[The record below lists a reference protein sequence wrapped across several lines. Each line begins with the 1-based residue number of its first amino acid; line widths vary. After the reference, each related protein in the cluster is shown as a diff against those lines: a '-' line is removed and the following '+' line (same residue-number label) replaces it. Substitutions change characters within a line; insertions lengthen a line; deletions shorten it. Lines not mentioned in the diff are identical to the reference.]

1 MDFPRHTLSHGKDN
15 GQWSGRVQGDSPGGQ
30 KSAIWSVFLY
40 YCIAVGGN
48 CIVLYVEV
56 EVAGDLHCTAEVQ
69 YCTFYFMLRSTIMQK
84 QCNRGVLNQ
93 MGRNFLSSL

>member
-1 MDFPRHTLSHGKDN
+1 MDFQWISLGTLSHGKDN
-15 GQWSGRVQGDSPGGQ
+15 GQWSGRVQGDSPGRQ

-56 EVAGDLHCTAEVQ
+56 EVAGDLQFHAQE
-69 YCTFYFMLRSTIMQK
+69 YHNIEAM
-84 QCNRGVLNQ
+84 
-93 MGRNFLSSL
+93 